1 MRPCYN
7 EATSMKSAGILED
20 IAACKAAGF
29 HDMEIRKEK
38 LMAYLRH
45 GGTLARLKQTLDEAG
60 IKAGCINALHG
71 ITFHRGAQVDHVKE
85 MCEFL
90 CYCARALGC
99 QNLEIIATFN
109 APTDNIDEI
118 NEETIRMLS
127 LLSKVARPY
136 GVRLGLEYMGVPA
149 NSVKTFNQAL
159 DIIRGVNQDNV
170 GILLDTWHHYAGGS
184 TPEDILKADGK
195 EIFVAHISDSP
206 KAQPFTLKRPQC
218 IWPGTGAIPL
228 TAQLQAL
235 KEIGYNDIVS
245 VEVFDPDVQKAP
257 VMETAKTALETT
269 RDALE
274 KAGVLD

>member
-45 GGTLARLKQTLDEAG
+45 GGTLAQLKQRLDEAG
-60 IKAGCINALHG
+60 IQAICVNALHG
-71 ITFHRGAQVDHVKE
+71 ITFNRGAQKDHLKE
-85 MCEFL
+85 SCEFL
-90 CYCARALGC
+90 CYCARALDC
-99 QNLEIIATFN
+99 RDLEVIATFK
-109 APTDNIDEI
+109 APTEDVEEI
-118 NEETIRMLS
+118 NKETIETLQF
-127 LLSKVARPY
+127 LSKVARPY
-136 GVRLGLEYMGVPA
+136 GIRLALEYMGVPT

-159 DIIRGVNQDNV
+159 DIIRSVNEDNV

-206 KAQPFTLKRPQC
+206 KAMPFTLKRPQC

-228 TAQLQAL
+228 TEQLQAL
-235 KEIGYNDIVS
+235 RQIGYNDIVS
-245 VEVFDPDVQKAP
+245 VEVFDPDTQKAP
-257 VMETAKTALETT
+257 VLESAKTALETT
-269 RDALE
+269 KDALE
-274 KAGVLD
+274 KAGVMD